1 MVAIAGAGLDIYGLL
16 PKYPFRLPA
25 SVLYKSK
32 ALTKLAFGSNSCQRL
47 IFRFAKIY

>member
-32 ALTKLAFGSNSCQRL
+32 ARERQ
-47 IFRFAKIY
+47 